1 MPPKIMFVDDE
12 IRILNALQRH
22 LSAAGVKW
30 QLCFESDPREALRAA
45 VEEAPDVVVC
55 DMRMPGMDGIALLT
69 AMREAGVDAAAIML
83 TGSPEVKVAA
93 AAINEAGV
101 FRFFSKPCPTEM
113 LVMGIEAALLERAQQ
128 QDSAVSRPDFKAFD
142 LLTSGVFV
150 LDENGRAIYSNP
162 AAGNLMERSRSILAH
177 SDGRLR
183 LSEDGKPV
191 DLSVLLQE
199 LRRTGEA
206 LQFGLLR
213 TDAMHP
219 LAITLRLMDDRS
231 HVALIAT
238 DPERVDPPEADV
250 IARILKLTRSE
261 AGLVRQLAL
270 GLSVAEAAQACDLS
284 VQSARTYLK
293 RIYQKTRTSRQS
305 DLMRL
310 VYSIFPGYLAGDRKA
325 LDA

>member
-12 IRILNALQRH
+12 IRILSALQRH
-22 LSAAGVKW
+22 LAAAGVRW
-30 QLCFESDPREALRAA
+30 RLSFESDPRAALRAA
-45 VEEAPDVVVC
+45 IDEAPDVVVC
-55 DMRMPGMDGIALLT
+55 DMRMPGMDGIMLLQ
-69 AMREAGVDAAAIML
+69 AMRKEGVDATAIML
-83 TGSPEVKVAA
+83 TGSAEVKVAA

-113 LVMGIEAALLERAQQ
+113 LVMGIEAALLERSKAS
-128 QDSAVSRPDFKAFD
+128 DSASVRPDFKAFD
-142 LLTSGVFV
+142 LLSSGVFV
-150 LDENGRAIYSNP
+150 LDEGGRTIYSNP
-162 AAGNLMERSRSILAH
+162 EAGNMMERGRSILANG
-177 SDGRLR
+177 DGRLR

-191 DLSVLLQE
+191 DLAVLLEE

-213 TDAMHP
+213 KDALHP
-219 LAITLRLMDDRS
+219 LAITLRLMEDRS

-238 DPERVDPPEADV
+238 DPERVDPPKADV
-250 IARILKLTRSE
+250 IARILKLTKSE
-261 AGLVRQLAL
+261 AGLVHQLAL
-270 GLSVAEAAQACDLS
+270 GLSVSEAAEACDLS

-310 VYSIFPGYLAGDRKA
+310 VYSFFPGHLAGTRRA